1 MEKKDK
7 KEMVP
12 KKKIKNE
19 LIIHIM
25 ILIILLFICGW
36 DRVINI
42 PRFPKNFLFLTQI
55 CLYTNIIYHI
65 INLYHNLKKQNAL
78 DINSN
83 LLFFLNFNFSISFVV
98 FIMYWSMIIL
108 DKTTLYKKETKV
120 KVPTFLNML
129 LHGGIFTA
137 NLFEIFFMNKRKKFP
152 YIKIVF
158 YFFFTIIYI
167 GILYISKILFNI
179 KVYPFIYGNVLKFL
193 IIIFASFISCLVGH
207 YIYILLTKQ
216 KIENKNENNYEEFE
230 LN

>member
-7 KEMVP
+7 QEIIS

-19 LIIHIM
+19 LIIHII
-25 ILIILLFICGW
+25 ILIVLLFICGW
-36 DRVINI
+36 DRVVNI
-42 PRFPKNFLFLTQI
+42 PKFPKNFLFLTQI
-55 CLYTNIIYHI
+55 CLYTNISYYI
-65 INLYHNLKKQNAL
+65 INLYHNLKKENAI
-78 DINSN
+78 DINSK

-129 LHGGIFTA
+129 LHGGIFAA
-137 NLFEIFFMNKRKKFP
+137 NLFEIFFMNKRKKFS

-179 KVYPFIYGNVLKFL
+179 KVYPFIYGNALKFL
-193 IIIFASFISCLVGH
+193 LIIGSSFITCLIGH
-207 YIYILLTKQ
+207 YIYIFFTQQ
-216 KIENKNENNYEEFE
+216 KIENKKENNYEELE

>member
-7 KEMVP
+7 KEIIP

-36 DRVINI
+36 DRVVNI

-55 CLYTNIIYHI
+55 CLYTNIIYYI
-65 INLYHNLKKQNAL
+65 INLYHNLKKQTAL
-78 DINSN
+78 DINPN

-137 NLFEIFFMNKRKKFP
+137 NLFEIFFMNKRKKFS

-207 YIYILLTKQ
+207 YIYKFLTKQ

>member
-7 KEMVP
+7 KEIIP

-36 DRVINI
+36 DRVVNI

-55 CLYTNIIYHI
+55 CLYTNIIYYI
-65 INLYHNLKKQNAL
+65 INLYHNLKKQTAL

-179 KVYPFIYGNVLKFL
+179 KVYPFIYGNALKFL

-207 YIYILLTKQ
+207 YIYIFLTKQ

>member
-7 KEMVP
+7 KEIIP

-55 CLYTNIIYHI
+55 CLYTNIIYYI

-137 NLFEIFFMNKRKKFP
+137 NLFEIFFMNKRKKFS

-193 IIIFASFISCLVGH
+193 IIIFASFITCLVGH
-207 YIYILLTKQ
+207 YIYIFLTKK